1 MIKLS
6 PPLKV
11 SSLKAIDTENLVI
24 QTQKDHLLAFL
35 DFEETLLPD
44 RHHTSLFF
52 DRIKSPVTV
61 TGNDLSF
68 SGWVGFLGYEF
79 LASNLG
85 LHLQSEKDLHLP
97 DGWFGRPRSLV
108 RFFQD
113 HTVIESYSPARQE
126 ELKAALSQPHILRE
140 ETASCAS
147 GIPVSCNLNF
157 SEYEKIFKQAREAIL
172 DGETYQIKI
181 SQRFEGRSQA
191 CPLETFVKLRHS
203 NPAPEAFLLQTPEF
217 AIISCSPEVVIEKKG
232 NRVTTRPIGGTYQ
245 RKNTA
250 QDGSV
255 IECFLQDP
263 KEVAEH
269 NMLVDLERNDL
280 STICLPGTVQ
290 IDRFRE
296 VETYSHLHHLVSTI
310 SGTLCPRQTLEKI
323 FRAMLPG
330 GSITGCPKIRTME
343 WIDRLEPCF
352 RGPYT
357 GSFGTIEDDGD
368 IRLNLIIRSMIQS
381 NDKSYVQAGGGI
393 VVDSTPEYEFNENQ
407 IKAQAL
413 LDLLQ

>member
-1 MIKLS
+1 MITVPIPIPTGL
-6 PPLKV
+6 LDEIEV
-11 SSLKAIDTENLVI
+11 ENLVV
-24 QTQKDHLLAFL
+24 QAEKDHIVAYF
-35 DFEETLLPD
+35 DFDKILFPHRQE
-44 RHHTSLFF
+44 TSLFF
-52 DRIKSPVTV
+52 DQIKCPPVTPSES
-61 TGNDLSF
+61 LSF
-68 SGWVGFLGYEF
+68 SGWVGFWGYEF

-85 LHLQSEKDLHLP
+85 VELHAVKDLNLP
-97 DGWFGRPRSLV
+97 DGWFGRPRSLI
-108 RFFQD
+108 RFFPD
-113 HTVIESYSPARQE
+113 HTIIESLSSAREQ
-126 ELKAALSQPHILRE
+126 ELKSALGSPKLPSTEI
-140 ETASCAS
+140 TSDASRHPIA
-147 GIPVSCNLNF
+147 CNLDFGRYKEIF
-157 SEYEKIFKQAREAIL
+157 SQAREAIL

-181 SQRFEGRSQA
+181 SQRFEDHTQIS
-191 CPLETFVKLRHS
+191 PLHAFLELRKS
-203 NPAPEAFLLQTPEF
+203 NPAPEAFLLQTPDF

-232 NRVTTRPIGGTYQ
+232 SQITTRPIGGTYQ
-245 RKNTA
+245 RDHAT

-255 IECFLQDP
+255 IECFLRDS

-296 VETYSHLHHLVSTI
+296 VESYSHLHHLVSTI
-310 SGTLCPRQTLEKI
+310 SGTLQPHKSLQDI
-323 FRAMLPG
+323 IRAMLPG

-357 GSFGTIEDDGD
+357 GSFGTIEDGGN
-368 IRLNLIIRSMIQS
+368 IRLNLIIRSMIRLQG
-381 NDKSYVQAGGGI
+381 KAYVQAGGGI
-393 VVDSTPEYEFNENQ
+393 VVESTPEYEFNENQ